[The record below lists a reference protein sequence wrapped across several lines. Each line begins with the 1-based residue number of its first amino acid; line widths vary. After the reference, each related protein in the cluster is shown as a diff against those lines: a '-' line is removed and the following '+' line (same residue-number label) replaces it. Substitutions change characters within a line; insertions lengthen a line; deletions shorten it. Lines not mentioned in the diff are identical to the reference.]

1 MVTQNDT
8 SWLTSKVG
16 TVDNLNENFLYLVD
30 KNLICFCLKSGEVQ
44 LNSMFEEW
52 QIQPKKQTKH
62 IYAKTEEV
70 IKKWSSKI
78 KNLKSFFILGRFFEW
93 SGTDFQSFHSLGN
106 FGPWPVAPKLSK
118 KREIP
123 IEILCQCAVQM
134 ISKQVVLWKVI
145 NQRCTIFLVQKR
157 RWKDMEFLKVEHL
170 DGGTFASGPC
180 LGIFDDLREG
190 GKVAFPTSK
199 WCCHCSKCH
208 WFSKV
213 FLESQKA
220 REFFHLILSN
230 NWLKSSIYSPPL
242 SKSFL
247 EKKSD
252 RCRGHKISRSCWKS
266 MTSTFS
272 SVSTTPGTSHPALWR
287 C

>member
-1 MVTQNDT
+1 MTNSTKKTNQTYLRQNRR
-8 SWLTSKVG
+8 G
-16 TVDNLNENFLYLVD
+16 
-30 KNLICFCLKSGEVQ
+30 Q
-44 LNSMFEEW
+44 
-52 QIQPKKQTKH
+52 
-62 IYAKTEEV
+62 
-70 IKKWSSKI
+70 KKWSSKF
-78 KNLKSFFILGRFFEW
+78 KNLKRVSWTHKEIVVHSGTGFFEW
-93 SGTDFQSFHSLGN
+93 RGTDWILQAFHSLGN

-170 DGGTFASGPC
+170 DGGTFASSPC

-208 WFSKV
+208 RFWKV

-220 REFFHLILSN
+220 REIVHLILSK

>member
-1 MVTQNDT
+1 M
-8 SWLTSKVG
+8 K
-16 TVDNLNENFLYLVD
+16 
-30 KNLICFCLKSGEVQ
+30 
-44 LNSMFEEW
+44 
-52 QIQPKKQTKH
+52 
-62 IYAKTEEV
+62 A
-70 IKKWSSKI
+70 
-78 KNLKSFFILGRFFEW
+78 
-93 SGTDFQSFHSLGN
+93 FHSLGN

-170 DGGTFASGPC
+170 DGGTFARGPC

-208 WFSKV
+208 RFSKV
-213 FLESQKA
+213 FLESRKA
-220 REFFHLILSN
+220 REIVHLILSK
-230 NWLKSSIYSPPL
+230 NWLKSSTTTHLLFPNH
-242 SKSFL
+242 FW
-247 EKKSD
+247 KK
-252 RCRGHKISRSCWKS
+252 
-266 MTSTFS
+266 M
-272 SVSTTPGTSHPALWR
+272 
-287 C
+287 